1 MKEVEYITDPSIV
14 KKLLKA
20 TLAAVQPSHE
30 PYLPY
35 VGKIQFLD
43 SGLLVVVMEKR
54 YDQLFP
60 DWLVGVRTFT
70 WKELG
75 SIMKPK
81 AVS

>member
-43 SGLLVVVMEKR
+43 SGLNVIVMEER
-54 YDQLFP
+54 RDPLFP
-60 DWLVGVRTFT
+60 DWPVGRKIFT

-81 AVS
+81 AG